1 MNTED
6 FITGSDMKAQVVSMD
21 AGDDIDRELLS
32 NYHRRI
38 LKEVV
43 AKKVAG
49 DILFSDN
56 IGQAM
61 RKWREYFGVK
71 QSELARALGVSAS
84 VVSDYESSRR
94 KSPGSSVLKRF
105 VMALIEEDEKRGG
118 AVLRSLVRTTG
129 LVPLLSS
136 VIDMNEYTL
145 PVELERFLEAID
157 GRIIVEAPQ
166 PTYVHGYT
174 VIDSLKAILNLSGS
188 DFMRL
193 FGTSTERALIFT
205 RVSAG
210 RSPLVALK
218 VVDVRPSLVVLH
230 GPQPDSVDELGIKL
244 ASVMR
249 VPLAVTT
256 IKDVNEIVGRLR
268 SLS

>member
-1 MNTED
+1 
-6 FITGSDMKAQVVSMD
+6 
-21 AGDDIDRELLS
+21 
-32 NYHRRI
+32 
-38 LKEVV
+38 VV

-49 DILFSDN
+49 DILFSQN

-94 KSPGSSVLKRF
+94 KSPGSLVLKRF

-118 AVLRSLVRTTG
+118 TVLRTLVRTSG

-136 VIDMNEYTL
+136 VVDINEFTL
-145 PVELERFLEAID
+145 PIELERFLEAIE
-157 GRIIVEAPQ
+157 GRVIVEAPQ

-218 VVDVRPSLVVLH
+218 VIDVRPSLVVLH
-230 GPQPDSVDELGIKL
+230 GLNPEGVDELGVKL

-249 VPLAVTT
+249 VPLAVSTLR
-256 IKDVNEIVGRLR
+256 DVNELVSRLR
-268 SLS
+268 ELS

>member
-1 MNTED
+1 
-6 FITGSDMKAQVVSMD
+6 MD
-21 AGDDIDRELLS
+21 SGEEINSELLAD
-32 NYHRRI
+32 YHRRI

-49 DILFSDN
+49 DILFSQN

-94 KSPGSSVLKRF
+94 KSPGSLVLKRF

-118 AVLRSLVRTTG
+118 TVLRTLVRTSG

-136 VIDMNEYTL
+136 VVDINEFTL
-145 PVELERFLEAID
+145 PIELERFLEAIE
-157 GRIIVEAPQ
+157 GRVIVEAPQ

-218 VVDVRPSLVVLH
+218 VIDVRPSLVVLH
-230 GPQPDSVDELGIKL
+230 GLNPEGVDELGVKL

-249 VPLAVTT
+249 VPLAVSTLR
-256 IKDVNEIVGRLR
+256 DVNELVSRLR
-268 SLS
+268 ELS

>member
-1 MNTED
+1 MVVRLRL
-6 FITGSDMKAQVVSMD
+6 VVSMD
-21 AGDDIDRELLS
+21 ASDEIDTELLAD
-32 NYHRRI
+32 YHRRI

-49 DILFSDN
+49 DILFSQN

-94 KSPGSSVLKRF
+94 KSPGSLVLKRF
-105 VMALIEEDEKRGG
+105 VLALIEEDEKRGG
-118 AVLRSLVRTTG
+118 AVLRTLVRTSG

-136 VIDMNEYTL
+136 VIDINEFTL
-145 PVELERFLEAID
+145 PVELEKFLEAIE

-166 PTYVHGYT
+166 PTYIHGYT
-174 VIDSLKAILNLSGS
+174 VIDSIRAILNLSGS

-193 FGTSTERALIFT
+193 FGTSTERAMIFT
-205 RVSAG
+205 KVSAG

-218 VVDVRPSLVVLH
+218 VIDIRPSLIVLH
-230 GPQPDSVDELGIKL
+230 GPQLDSVDELGVKL

-249 VPLAVTT
+249 VPLAVSSV
-256 IKDVNEIVGRLR
+256 KDVNELVNRLR
-268 SLS
+268 SIS

>member
-1 MNTED
+1 MD
-6 FITGSDMKAQVVSMD
+6 VSDE
-21 AGDDIDRELLS
+21 IDSELLAD
-32 NYHRRI
+32 YHRRI

-43 AKKVAG
+43 AKKIAG
-49 DILFSDN
+49 DILFSQN

-71 QSELARALGVSAS
+71 QSDLARALGVSAS

-94 KSPGSSVLKRF
+94 KSPGSLVLKRF

-118 AVLRSLVRTTG
+118 AVLRTLVRTSG

-136 VIDMNEYTL
+136 VVDINEFNL
-145 PVELERFLEAID
+145 PIEMERFLEAIE
-157 GRIIVEAPQ
+157 GRIVVEAPQ
-166 PTYVHGYT
+166 PTYIHGYT

-230 GPQPDSVDELGIKL
+230 GPNPEGVDELGIKL

-249 VPLAVTT
+249 VPLAVSTL
-256 IKDVNEIVGRLR
+256 KDVSELVSRLR
-268 SLS
+268 ELS

>member
-1 MNTED
+1 
-6 FITGSDMKAQVVSMD
+6 MD
-21 AGDDIDRELLS
+21 SSEEIDSELLAD
-32 NYHRRI
+32 YHRRI

-49 DILFSDN
+49 DILFSQN

-94 KSPGSSVLKRF
+94 KSPGSLVLKRF

-118 AVLRSLVRTTG
+118 TVLRTLVRTSG

-136 VIDMNEYTL
+136 VVDINEFTL
-145 PVELERFLEAID
+145 PIELERFLEAIE
-157 GRIIVEAPQ
+157 GRIVVEAPQ

-174 VIDSLKAILNLSGS
+174 VIDSLRAILNLSGS

-230 GPQPDSVDELGIKL
+230 GLNPESVDELGVKL

-249 VPLAVTT
+249 VPLAVS
-256 IKDVNEIVGRLR
+256 ILKDVNELVSRLR
-268 SLS
+268 ELS

>member
-1 MNTED
+1 MD
-6 FITGSDMKAQVVSMD
+6 SGSE
-21 AGDDIDRELLS
+21 IDSELLAD
-32 NYHRRI
+32 YHRRI

-49 DILFSDN
+49 DILFSQN

-94 KSPGSSVLKRF
+94 KSPGSLVLKRF

-118 AVLRSLVRTTG
+118 TVLRTLVRTSG
-129 LVPLLSS
+129 LIPLLSS
-136 VIDMNEYTL
+136 VVDINEFTL
-145 PVELERFLEAID
+145 PIELERFLEAIE
-157 GRIIVEAPQ
+157 GRIVVEAPQ

-230 GPQPDSVDELGIKL
+230 GLNPESVDDLGVKL

-249 VPLAVTT
+249 VPLAVSTL
-256 IKDVNEIVGRLR
+256 KDVNELVSRLR
-268 SLS
+268 ELP

>member
-1 MNTED
+1 MD
-6 FITGSDMKAQVVSMD
+6 SSDE
-21 AGDDIDRELLS
+21 IDNELLAD
-32 NYHRRI
+32 YHRRI

-49 DILFSDN
+49 DILFSQN

-94 KSPGSSVLKRF
+94 KSPGSLVLKRF

-118 AVLRSLVRTTG
+118 AVLRTLVRTSG

-136 VIDMNEYTL
+136 VVDINEFTL
-145 PVELERFLEAID
+145 PIELERFLEAIE
-157 GRIIVEAPQ
+157 GRIVVEAPQ

-230 GPQPDSVDELGIKL
+230 GLNPEGVDELGVKL
-244 ASVMR
+244 ASAMR
-249 VPLAVTT
+249 VPLAVS
-256 IKDVNEIVGRLR
+256 ILRDVNELVNRLR
-268 SLS
+268 ELS